1 LFRFAC
7 AYEDIGI
14 DYIVLKMKLEM
25 LLNSFMIA
33 KISQLTNSFWKVEG
47 LNWNLSKWSNI
58 CT

>member
-1 LFRFAC
+1 
-7 AYEDIGI
+7 
-14 DYIVLKMKLEM
+14 MKLEM